1 MALVPASL
9 SSRAEDAEEEFQAVN
24 AARHGHRAFR
34 TVPEQEKGTRPA
46 SLGVPCLI
54 REQLFAPPAPHPV
67 GPLMETARILKS
79 QWPVIAGR

>member
-9 SSRAEDAEEEFQAVN
+9 SSRAEDALEDFKSLNSE
-24 AARHGHRAFR
+24 RHVLRSFR
-34 TVPEQEKGTRPA
+34 TAPEREDGTRPA

-67 GPLMETARILKS
+67 GPLMETAQILKS
-79 QWPVIAGR
+79 QWPGTAAR

>member
-54 REQLFAPPAPHPV
+54 REQLLAPPPPV
-67 GPLMETARILKS
+67 GPLMETAQSLKS
-79 QWPVIAGR
+79 QWPGIAPR